1 MFTMKRLRR
10 WARLVRSAAAVASTP
25 QGILAGLMRRNG
37 ESWGNLLLR
46 LNEAIMQSIVKN
58 RVIRDL
64 LL

>member
-1 MFTMKRLRR
+1 MFTKMRLRR
-10 WARLVRSAAAVASTP
+10 WARLVRSAAAVATP

-46 LNEAIMQSIVKN
+46 LNEAIMQSIVKS